1 MADVRDVAHHSSIFL
16 VSSTMLRGIGAIRGQ
31 PPALGALDMAREME
45 RVATERIALTPVVA
59 TACILMR
66 SIAKLMRPPSAR
78 PAGLMTPDLA
88 TLNC

>member
-16 VSSTMLRGIGAIRGQ
+16 VSSAMLRGIGAIRGQ

-66 SIAKLMRPPSAR
+66 SQ
-78 PAGLMTPDLA
+78 
-88 TLNC
+88 N